1 MYMEKKLYQTKL
13 KIEQELSIE
22 INNPKDLSIYYKV
35 N

>member
-22 INNPKDLSIYYKV
+22 INNLKDLIV
-35 N
+35 